1 MLGFFLEHDD
11 EAIVYGVIPSR
22 HLRDIAHRPGCPRVW
37 VASNNAVILRGD
49 ATLLQKVYDKE
60 KLSAHTNASGD
71 YTHIAA
77 RTHHVANCVNNSMRR
92 DLISKL

>member
-37 VASNNAVILRGD
+37 VASNNAVILKND
-49 ATLLQKVYDKE
+49 MSLLYDIFTVLHVATSTCCNHE
-60 KLSAHTNASGD
+60 R
-71 YTHIAA
+71 IAA
-77 RTHHVANCVNNSMRR
+77 A
-92 DLISKL
+92 KK